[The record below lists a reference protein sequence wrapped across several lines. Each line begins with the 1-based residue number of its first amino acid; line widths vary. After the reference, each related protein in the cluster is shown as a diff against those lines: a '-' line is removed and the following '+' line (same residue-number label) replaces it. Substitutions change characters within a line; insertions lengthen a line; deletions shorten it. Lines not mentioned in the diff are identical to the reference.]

1 MTNRAER
8 RRAEKAAKK
17 PPAVYNLTKDQIDKM
32 IEDAV
37 HEAMKG
43 MKEEAVDVAIRSA
56 FQMFMCIPAT
66 VLHDKF
72 GFGQVRMDRF
82 MRYVMIWYESLQ
94 SGETTMEEIRQMA
107 EEACGVQV
115 IMDNIMDG
123 KSS

>member
-1 MTNRAER
+1 MSNRAER

-17 PPAVYNLTKDQIDKM
+17 ANVVYHLTQEQIDAM
-32 IEDAV
+32 MA
-37 HEAMKG
+37 EA
-43 MKEEAVDVAIRSA
+43 KEEAVNIAIPKA

-82 MRYVMIWYESLQ
+82 MHYVMVWYESLQ
-94 SGETTMEEIRQMA
+94 KGETTMAEIRKMA
-107 EEACGVQV
+107 EDACGVQL
-115 IMDNIMDG
+115 IMDSIMDE

>member
-1 MTNRAER
+1 MSNRAER

-17 PPAVYNLTKDQIDKM
+17 AGVVYHLTQEQIDKM
-32 IEDAV
+32 ITEAV
-37 HEAMKG
+37 NGALKDL
-43 MKEEAVDVAIRSA
+43 KEEAVNVAIQSA

-107 EEACGVQV
+107 EESCGYQV
-115 IMDNIMDG
+115 IMDNIPDK